1 MMIPAR
7 RNGNGLDIF
16 DEVFADPFFGEK
28 ENKIMKT
35 DLKEKDGKYMLEIDV
50 PGYDKEDIK
59 IELNEGYLT
68 VSAEKNEEKEDK
80 HAKYLKRE
88 RFTGMCS
95 RSYYVGD
102 NLKEEDI
109 KASFKNGIL
118 SIEFPKEVEKKVEE
132 KECREQ
138 VIYLWKRYLKITNI
152 HKTTVYYLRG
162 MFAPIHLQVLE
173 EFKKFQEIVPFLK
186 LAIEYQEKSV

>member
-80 HAKYLKRE
+80 DKHAKYLKRE

-95 RSYYVGD
+95 RSYYVGEG
-102 NLKEEDI
+102 LKEEDI

-132 KECREQ
+132 KKY
-138 VIYLWKRYLKITNI
+138 I
-152 HKTTVYYLRG
+152 
-162 MFAPIHLQVLE
+162 PIGE
-173 EFKKFQEIVPFLK
+173 
-186 LAIEYQEKSV
+186 

>member
-95 RSYYVGD
+95 RNYYVGEG
-102 NLKEEDI
+102 LKEEDI

-132 KECREQ
+132 KKY
-138 VIYLWKRYLKITNI
+138 I
-152 HKTTVYYLRG
+152 
-162 MFAPIHLQVLE
+162 PIGE
-173 EFKKFQEIVPFLK
+173 
-186 LAIEYQEKSV
+186 

>member
-1 MMIPAR
+1 MMMIPAR

-59 IELNEGYLT
+59 IELQDWYLT

-95 RSYYVGD
+95 RSYYVGES
-102 NLKEEDI
+102 LKEEDI

-132 KECREQ
+132 KKY
-138 VIYLWKRYLKITNI
+138 I
-152 HKTTVYYLRG
+152 
-162 MFAPIHLQVLE
+162 PIGE
-173 EFKKFQEIVPFLK
+173 
-186 LAIEYQEKSV
+186 

>member
-50 PGYDKEDIK
+50 PGYEKEDIK

-80 HAKYLKRE
+80 DKHAKYLKRE

-95 RSYYVGD
+95 RSYYVGE

-109 KASFKNGIL
+109 KANFKNGIL
-118 SIEFPKEVEKKVEE
+118 TIEFPKEVEKKVEE
-132 KECREQ
+132 KKY
-138 VIYLWKRYLKITNI
+138 I
-152 HKTTVYYLRG
+152 
-162 MFAPIHLQVLE
+162 PIGE
-173 EFKKFQEIVPFLK
+173 
-186 LAIEYQEKSV
+186 

>member
-80 HAKYLKRE
+80 EKNYYRKE
-88 RFTGMCS
+88 RSFGTF
-95 RSYYVGD
+95 RRQFNVG
-102 NLKEEDI
+102 NVNEK
-109 KASFKNGIL
+109 
-118 SIEFPKEVEKKVEE
+118 SIEAHFNNGVLKINFPKE
-132 KECREQ
+132 EQ
-138 VIYLWKRYLKITNI
+138 K
-152 HKTTVYYLRG
+152 
-162 MFAPIHLQVLE
+162 QS
-173 EFKKFQEIVPFLK
+173 KKFIDIK
-186 LAIEYQEKSV
+186 

>member
-1 MMIPAR
+1 
-7 RNGNGLDIF
+7 
-16 DEVFADPFFGEK
+16 
-28 ENKIMKT
+28 
-35 DLKEKDGKYMLEIDV
+35 MLEIDV

-59 IELNEGYLT
+59 IELQDGYLT

-109 KASFKNGIL
+109 KANFKNGIL
-118 SIEFPKEVEKKVEE
+118 TIEFPKEVEKKVEE
-132 KECREQ
+132 KKY
-138 VIYLWKRYLKITNI
+138 I
-152 HKTTVYYLRG
+152 
-162 MFAPIHLQVLE
+162 PIGE
-173 EFKKFQEIVPFLK
+173 
-186 LAIEYQEKSV
+186 

>member
-68 VSAEKNEEKEDK
+68 VSAEKNEETEHK

-132 KECREQ
+132 KKY
-138 VIYLWKRYLKITNI
+138 I
-152 HKTTVYYLRG
+152 
-162 MFAPIHLQVLE
+162 PIGE
-173 EFKKFQEIVPFLK
+173 
-186 LAIEYQEKSV
+186 

>member
-80 HAKYLKRE
+80 DKHAKYLKRE

-95 RSYYVGD
+95 RSYYVGES
-102 NLKEEDI
+102 LKEEDI

-132 KECREQ
+132 KK
-138 VIYLWKRYLKITNI
+138 YS
-152 HKTTVYYLRG
+152 
-162 MFAPIHLQVLE
+162 PIGE
-173 EFKKFQEIVPFLK
+173 
-186 LAIEYQEKSV
+186 

>member
-80 HAKYLKRE
+80 DKHAKYLKRE

-95 RSYYVGD
+95 RSYYVGEG
-102 NLKEEDI
+102 LKEEDI

-132 KECREQ
+132 KKY
-138 VIYLWKRYLKITNI
+138 I
-152 HKTTVYYLRG
+152 
-162 MFAPIHLQVLE
+162 PIE
-173 EFKKFQEIVPFLK
+173 E
-186 LAIEYQEKSV
+186 

>member
-1 MMIPAR
+1 MMMIPAR

-80 HAKYLKRE
+80 DKHAKYLKRE

-95 RSYYVGD
+95 RNYYVGEG
-102 NLKEEDI
+102 LKEEDI

-132 KECREQ
+132 KKY
-138 VIYLWKRYLKITNI
+138 I
-152 HKTTVYYLRG
+152 
-162 MFAPIHLQVLE
+162 PIE
-173 EFKKFQEIVPFLK
+173 E
-186 LAIEYQEKSV
+186 

>member
-16 DEVFADPFFGEK
+16 DEVFTDPFFGEK

-59 IELNEGYLT
+59 IELQDGYLT

-88 RFTGMCS
+88 RFSGMCS
-95 RSYYVGD
+95 RSYYVGE
-102 NLKEEDI
+102 NVSEEDI
-109 KASFKNGIL
+109 KANFKNGIL
-118 SIEFPKEVEKKVEE
+118 KIEFPKEPEKRIEEKKY
-132 KECREQ
+132 
-138 VIYLWKRYLKITNI
+138 I
-152 HKTTVYYLRG
+152 
-162 MFAPIHLQVLE
+162 PIGE
-173 EFKKFQEIVPFLK
+173 
-186 LAIEYQEKSV
+186 

>member
-80 HAKYLKRE
+80 DKHAKYLKRE

-95 RSYYVGD
+95 RSYYVGE

-118 SIEFPKEVEKKVEE
+118 TIEFPKEAEKKVEE
-132 KECREQ
+132 KKY
-138 VIYLWKRYLKITNI
+138 I
-152 HKTTVYYLRG
+152 
-162 MFAPIHLQVLE
+162 PIGE
-173 EFKKFQEIVPFLK
+173 
-186 LAIEYQEKSV
+186 

>member
-80 HAKYLKRE
+80 DKHAKYLNTE

-95 RSYYVGD
+95 RSYYVGES
-102 NLKEEDI
+102 LKEEDI

-132 KECREQ
+132 KKY
-138 VIYLWKRYLKITNI
+138 I
-152 HKTTVYYLRG
+152 
-162 MFAPIHLQVLE
+162 PIGE
-173 EFKKFQEIVPFLK
+173 
-186 LAIEYQEKSV
+186 

>member
-80 HAKYLKRE
+80 DKHAKYLKRE

-95 RSYYVGD
+95 RSYYVGES
-102 NLKEEDI
+102 LKKEGI

-132 KECREQ
+132 KKY
-138 VIYLWKRYLKITNI
+138 I
-152 HKTTVYYLRG
+152 
-162 MFAPIHLQVLE
+162 PIGE
-173 EFKKFQEIVPFLK
+173 
-186 LAIEYQEKSV
+186 